1 MFRYVDYNHG
11 CSQTPAYPCNNVAMP
26 NIDPVAK
33 AWELSLSKRV
43 GATVQRLR
51 TELGLTAV
59 QLSERTRE
67 LGYPISRVA
76 ITKIE
81 KNSRAGKLD
90 VAEWL
95 VLAYALDVPPGA
107 LLYPDLPDGTV
118 EVLPRWFLP
127 SWVALL
133 SLDGEA
139 KGVNNFEFPML
150 TSLANMTRR
159 RFAKTEDRKVA
170 WSMHSKESGEARA
183 EGREP
188 NTAILDAS
196 LRSVAQIDRDIAD
209 LNQRMAGIN
218 GSVVDGAGTVD
229 A

>member
-1 MFRYVDYNHG
+1 
-11 CSQTPAYPCNNVAMP
+11 MP
-26 NIDPVAK
+26 NIDPKAK
-33 AWELSLSKRV
+33 AWELSLSERV

-67 LGYPISRVA
+67 LGYPITRVA

-81 KNSRAGKLD
+81 NNSRAGKLD
-90 VAEWL
+90 VTEWI

-107 LLYPDLPDGTV
+107 LLYPDLPDGEV
-118 EVLPRWFLP
+118 EVLPGWVLP

-133 SLDGEA
+133 SLDGET

-150 TSLANMTRR
+150 ASLANMTRR
-159 RFAKTEDRKVA
+159 RLAKVEDRKAA
-170 WSMHSKESGEARA
+170 WAMHSKESGEARV

-188 NTAILDAS
+188 RTEILDSA

-209 LNQRMAGIN
+209 LNERMAGIKN
-218 GSVVDGAGTVD
+218 AVVKHEGESD

>member
-1 MFRYVDYNHG
+1 MLVDS
-11 CSQTPAYPCNNVAMP
+11 CKNVAMP
-26 NIDPVAK
+26 NIDPRAK
-33 AWELSLSKRV
+33 AWEETLSARV

-81 KNSRAGKLD
+81 NNSRAGKLD
-90 VAEWL
+90 VSEWI

-118 EVLPRWFLP
+118 EVLPGWVLP

-133 SLDGEA
+133 SLDGET
-139 KGVNNFEFPML
+139 KGVSNMAEFPML

-159 RFAKTEDRKVA
+159 RFAKDEDRKAA
-170 WSMHSKESGEARA
+170 WSMHHREVAEAKVEHRQERSDVTEA
-183 EGREP
+183 
-188 NTAILDAS
+188 A
-196 LRSVAQIDRDIAD
+196 LRSVAQIDNDIAD
-209 LNQRMAGIN
+209 LNQRMARIA
-218 GSVVDGAGTVD
+218 GSVVKEAGEVGA
-229 A
+229 

>member
-1 MFRYVDYNHG
+1 
-11 CSQTPAYPCNNVAMP
+11 MP
-26 NIDPVAK
+26 NIDPEAK
-33 AWELSLSKRV
+33 AWEEALSKRV
-43 GATVQRLR
+43 GETVQRLR
-51 TELGLTAV
+51 KELGLTAV
-59 QLSERTRE
+59 QLSDRTRQ
-67 LGYPISRVA
+67 LRYPISRVA

-81 KNSRAGKLD
+81 TNKRAGKLD

-118 EVLPRWFLP
+118 EVLPGWVLP

-139 KGVNNFEFPML
+139 KGVNDPVKFPEITYLAGL
-150 TSLANMTRR
+150 TLKRY
-159 RFAKTEDRKVA
+159 AKSEERKAAMMV
-170 WSMHSKESGEARA
+170 HHKELIEAKA

-188 NTAILDAS
+188 QTDILDSAM
-196 LRSVAQIDRDIAD
+196 RGVAQIDYEIAD
-209 LNQRMAGIN
+209 LNQRMAKIK
-218 GSVVDGAGTVD
+218 GSVVEAVGEND

>member
-1 MFRYVDYNHG
+1 M
-11 CSQTPAYPCNNVAMP
+11 PAIPCDDVAMP
-26 NIDPVAK
+26 HIDPIAK
-33 AWELSLSKRV
+33 AWESSISERV
-43 GATVQRLR
+43 GKTVKRLR
-51 TELGLTAV
+51 DDLGLTAV

-67 LGYPISRVA
+67 SGYPISRVA

-81 KNSRAGKLD
+81 NNSRAGKLD
-90 VAEWL
+90 VAEWI

-107 LLYPDLPDGTV
+107 LLYPDLPDGQV
-118 EVLPRWFLP
+118 EVLPGWFLP

-139 KGVNNFEFPML
+139 KGVKDPSQFPLL

-159 RFAKTEDRKVA
+159 RLAKVEDRKAA
-170 WSMHSKESGEARA
+170 WSMHNREVAEAKA
-183 EGREP
+183 ENRDPRPEV
-188 NTAILDAS
+188 TEAA

-209 LNQRMAGIN
+209 LNQRMATIKA
-218 GSVVDGAGTVD
+218 SVVESQGSND